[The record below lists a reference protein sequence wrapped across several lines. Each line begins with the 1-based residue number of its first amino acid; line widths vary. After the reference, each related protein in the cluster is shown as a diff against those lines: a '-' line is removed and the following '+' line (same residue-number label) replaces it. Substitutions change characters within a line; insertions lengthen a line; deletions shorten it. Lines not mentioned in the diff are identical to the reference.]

1 VHSIHIFEVC
11 GIEKKLGKRNIINGI
26 SFSCRSGER
35 VAIIGPNGAGKTTTF
50 LIIAGFYKPDKGK
63 IFLDGQDITDYAPY
77 KRQIAYL
84 PQECSLFEDMT
95 LYENF
100 EVACELAG
108 VSKTV
113 IERVSEEFGIKNL
126 LNQKVESLSGGEKR
140 KAEISRL
147 SILSPKFLVLDE
159 PFAGIDPKSVASLID
174 FILSISEKGIG
185 IIISDHNV
193 RDVLRLCTTIY
204 LIYEGKIVESG
215 APQDIIKSI
224 KAKQFFFGDTFEL

>member
-1 VHSIHIFEVC
+1 VHSIHTFEVC

-63 IFLDGQDITDYAPY
+63 IFLDGQDITDYPPY

-108 VSKTV
+108 VSKTI

-193 RDVLRLCTTIY
+193 RDVLRLCTTIH